1 MLCRI
6 RHKITISEF
15 PVAFERKKCY
25 SIARRQKAVADIAQ
39 SVERILGKDEV
50 PSSNLGISSRKSHES
65 LVHDFFCAHF
75 PPLKAA
81 LVQNMKKSPF
91 RVWSARDGE
100 KKRMLRGTFCEGS
113 CEG

>member
-50 PSSNLGISSRKSHES
+50 PSSNLGISSRQVLNTSSGLFLIHRVTEACKKQHP
-65 LVHDFFCAHF
+65 DAD
-75 PPLKAA
+75 AA
-81 LVQNMKKSPF
+81 VYRS
-91 RVWSARDGE
+91 DG
-100 KKRMLRGTFCEGS
+100 RGRIR
-113 CEG
+113 

>member
-6 RHKITISEF
+6 RHKITLSEF

-50 PSSNLGISSRKSHES
+50 PSSNLGISSRKSHEL
-65 LVHDFFCAHF
+65 LVHDFFWCAGH
-75 PPLKAA
+75 A
-81 LVQNMKKSPF
+81 LTL
-91 RVWSARDGE
+91 AGE
-100 KKRMLRGTFCEGS
+100 RPVAGIRRQA
-113 CEG
+113 